1 MTAQQRL
8 LWSRRSSALTAAFSR
23 PSSGPHARAAAERDA
38 RVQADPCKHGAG
50 LEESAP
56 GGRQLSGRAE
66 VQPAGTGAAR
76 VRLPVALRA
85 HFAGRE
91 STAVLHWAIR
101 PPKGHVATS
110 GSFLVVPT
118 GEGVSATGISWVEPG
133 ILRNI
138 LQHAG
143 QPPPPRATTSQ
154 MAALLRTRTP
164 ICREE
169 DTEARRSLLPGP
181 GVMGRGN
188 SQAW

>member
-66 VQPAGTGAAR
+66 VQPAGTSAAR

-110 GSFLVVPT
+110 GVIFSCPNWGGGICYWHLVGGARDSAKHPPT
-118 GEGVSATGISWVEPG
+118 RRT
-133 ILRNI
+133 
-138 LQHAG
+138 
-143 QPPPPRATTSQ
+143 ATTTESHHL
-154 MAALLRTRTP
+154 ANGSTA
-164 ICREE
+164 E
-169 DTEARRSLLPGP
+169 DKDANLQG
-181 GVMGRGN
+181 GGH
-188 SQAW
+188 